1 VRFAINSSWSHS
13 AKVVLCLLVP
23 VFAAFAAEVESVES
37 KYDSIEHLTALTW
50 VFIIGFSVLGW
61 AVSEL
66 DKLAELW
73 DTEGKKSVEIWRYRL
88 TLVRDILGS
97 IGAGIFVFFMGRIT
111 PGWMVSALGASVA
124 KAPEIPE
131 MLLFIGVAVAGYSGS
146 KIFNWI
152 QGKVLK

>member
-1 VRFAINSSWSHS
+1 VRFVINSSWSPFV
-13 AKVVLCLLVP
+13 KLVLCLLIP
-23 VFAAFAAEVESVES
+23 VFAAFAAEVESIET
-37 KYDSIEHLTALTW
+37 KQDSIQQLTALTW
-50 VFIIGFSVLGW
+50 VFIIGFSLLGW
-61 AVSEL
+61 AVAEL

-88 TLVRDILGS
+88 TIARDILGS
-97 IGAGIFVFFMGRIT
+97 VGAGIFVFFMGRIT

-152 QGKVLK
+152 QSKVLK